1 MIDEMKNRNSVFN
14 TIFNNMLNKH
24 MYSHAY
30 LFELHSEESYIYIHS
45 FIKSLLC
52 PKEKKYIETNECS
65 DCSKCLEIDSE
76 NCLDFKVISDNN
88 GVIRKDDILE
98 IKRMFST
105 KSLNNKFRVYLIKN
119 CDKMNDSASNALLK
133 FLEEPNDN
141 VIAILTTFNIKKVLP
156 TIVSRCQILRINEE
170 KTVKSNLLDN
180 LYNNIDHN
188 IMEKENFDDLVN
200 ASVNFI
206 DFLNKNGN
214 LTIVYLEELWGKY
227 YLSKNSI
234 NNTFK
239 LDNRLL
245 LDIMIYFYFDVL
257 KIKMGHVSNLYFFS
271 NLDKLKE
278 VSTYL
283 GDDKIINILYVLF
296 EAKEN
301 LNFNVNL
308 NLFLDKLI
316 IDVSEVL
323 LG

>member
-24 MYSHAY
+24 RYSHAY
-30 LFELHSEESYIYIHS
+30 LFELHSEESYIYIYS

-52 PKEKKYIETNECS
+52 PKEKKYTVTNECS

-76 NCLDFKVISDNN
+76 NCMDFKVISDNN

-170 KTVKSNLLDN
+170 KTMKSNLLDN

-188 IMEKENFDDLVN
+188 IMGKENFDDLVN

-214 LTIVYLEELWGKY
+214 LTIIYLEELWGKY

-257 KIKMGHVSNLYFFS
+257 KIKIGHVSNLCFFS

-323 LG
+323 SE